1 MHDNANLSTSLMRG
15 LAILSLFSEDRPL
28 LGITDISNELDLNKS
43 TVHRYVDTLRALKYL
58 EQDEKTKKY
67 RLGIR
72 VVDLGIAVLS
82 SMELR
87 KVALPYLESLA
98 TEFGH
103 TVNMAVLDHTEI
115 VYVERVRTKKILG
128 IELHVGS
135 RLPAYCTS
143 MGKVLLAF
151 LPPAE
156 LRSVLDQID
165 LVPRGPNTI
174 VQREALLSELERVRE
189 HGFALNN
196 EELAYGLRSIAAP
209 VNSAEGDVV
218 AAINMALHTT
228 MLSLDELEDAIVPKL
243 IATANEISRKMG
255 YRR

>member
-156 LRSVLDQID
+156 LRSVLAQID

-209 VNSAEGDVV
+209 VNSVEGDVV